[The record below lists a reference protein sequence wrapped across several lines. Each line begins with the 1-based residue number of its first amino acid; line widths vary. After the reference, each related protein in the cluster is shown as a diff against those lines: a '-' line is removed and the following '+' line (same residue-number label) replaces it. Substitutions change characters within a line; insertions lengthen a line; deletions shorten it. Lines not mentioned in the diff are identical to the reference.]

1 MTEQTCVVFDI
12 GNVLIRW
19 DPAAAIGAAV
29 GADRAARFL
38 ADAEFDF
45 RAWNH
50 QMDAGRSWGEA
61 EDEAAAR
68 FPHYADEI
76 RAYRQH
82 FGQSLTGGLEDSWL
96 IAADLMMA
104 GVPTFALTN
113 WSADLFHHATDRCPV
128 LGRMQGILVSGR
140 VGVAKPDPRIW
151 DLLTDLTGRP
161 AGYHVFIDDTE
172 VNVESARRA
181 GLDAIHFTAPAQL
194 RGELLTRGLLIP

>member
-19 DPAAAIGAAV
+19 DPAAAIATAV
-29 GADRAARFL
+29 GDDRASRFL
-38 ADAEFDF
+38 ADADFDF

-50 QMDAGRSWGEA
+50 QMDAGRDWDEA

-68 FPHYADEI
+68 FPHYAEEI
-76 RAYRQH
+76 RAYRRH
-82 FGQSLTGGLEDSWL
+82 FDRSLTGGLEDSWL
-96 IAADLMMA
+96 IASDLMAA

-128 LGRMQGILVSGR
+128 LGRMQGVLVSGR

-151 DLLTDLTGRP
+151 ELLCALTGRP
-161 AGYHVFIDDTE
+161 AARHVFIDDTE
-172 VNVESARRA
+172 VNVQSARRA
-181 GLDAIHFTAPAQL
+181 GLDGVHFADPGQL
-194 RGELLTRGLLIP
+194 RRELVGRGLLTS